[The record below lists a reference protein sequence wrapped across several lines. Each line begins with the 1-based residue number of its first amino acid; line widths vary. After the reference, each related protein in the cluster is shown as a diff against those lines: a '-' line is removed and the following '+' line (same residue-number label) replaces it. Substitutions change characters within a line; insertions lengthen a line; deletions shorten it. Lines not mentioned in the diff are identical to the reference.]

1 MKQLLICLLLS
12 FELLNVSA
20 FSRAGHH
27 VHLYDYGNRLIK
39 YADGL
44 KWQEK
49 LLGFHK
55 ENTQLPLSEEKSSL
69 IGSLLVLQHHSVYT
83 LGTGSNSESGPFAA
97 VDNEGNKLDYELFPT
112 NRAGQATYHGP
123 GQLVLYPI
131 LDLVSAYVVQFVL
144 YIISNFFFL
153 SSEFL
158 SK

>member
-1 MKQLLICLLLS
+1 MRDLLIFLLFSL
-12 FELLNVSA
+12 ELLNISA

-49 LLGFHK
+49 LLSFHK
-55 ENTQLPLSEEKSSL
+55 ENAQLPQSEAKSSL
-69 IGSLLVLQHHSVYT
+69 IGSLLVLQHNPVYT
-83 LGTGSNSESGPFAA
+83 LGTGSNSESGPFAT

-131 LDLVSAYVVQFVL
+131 LDLVNRFYSIHFICFYCFSL
-144 YIISNFFFL
+144 
-153 SSEFL
+153 
-158 SK
+158 